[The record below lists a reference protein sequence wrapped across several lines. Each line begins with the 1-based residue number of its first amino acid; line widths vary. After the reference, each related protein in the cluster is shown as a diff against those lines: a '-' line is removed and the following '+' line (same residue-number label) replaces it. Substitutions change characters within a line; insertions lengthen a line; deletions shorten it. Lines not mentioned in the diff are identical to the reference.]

1 MNTIIRDYRGDRDQ
15 EVADLVLSI
24 QNGEAGLGLTID
36 DQPDLLR
43 IAKDY
48 RDGGFWVALDSRE
61 AIVGSIGLLVYGRTG
76 VLKKFFVTRIYRGSG
91 GPAIGLLNVL
101 LTRARRLEL
110 TDIVLDTPSVA
121 TRSHGFYERN
131 GFRRGTAADL
141 PVAYAYPD
149 RDSILYRLQLGERS

>member
-1 MNTIIRDYRGDRDQ
+1 MNTIIRDYQGDRDQ

-76 VLKKFFVTRIYRGSG
+76 VLKKFFVAKNYRGSG

-101 LTRARRLEL
+101 LTRARMLEL

-131 GFRRGTAADL
+131 GFRRATAADL

>member
-1 MNTIIRDYRGDRDQ
+1 MNTIIRDYQGDRDQ

-48 RDGGFWVALDSRE
+48 RDGGFWVALDSLE
-61 AIVGSIGLLVYGRTG
+61 AIVGSIGLLVYGRIG
-76 VLKKFFVTRIYRGSG
+76 VLKKFFVAKIYRGSG
-91 GPAIGLLNVL
+91 SPAVGLLNAL
-101 LTRARRLEL
+101 MTRARMLEL

-121 TRSHGFYERN
+121 TRSHAFYERS
-131 GFRRGTAADL
+131 GFRRATAANL
-141 PVAYAYPD
+141 PQAYTYPD
-149 RDSILYRLQLGERS
+149 RDSILYRLQLGEPS